1 MTATVSSRAC
11 SSDAPSPQDHTLHV
25 ESPHPRRPWRAIRKL
40 GLAAAL
46 AAAALVVAQVV
57 LAVPPTNVSFTI
69 SDTTPTRGQS
79 VTFEAATATDP
90 DEGGT
95 IASYGW
101 QFGDG
106 TTGTGQEVS
115 HTYDALGTKTV
126 TLTVTDSAG
135 ETTAVS
141 RDLEVV
147 NVPPTA
153 AVTCSPERVRRNEA
167 IACSGSGSEDAEGP
181 ISYAWDVNGDGFND
195 GTDPTEQFS
204 FPTSG
209 SRNIRL
215 QVTDSDGTTAIAS
228 DSVHV
233 SAPPTADFTISDP
246 VPEVGQTV
254 NFSAS
259 VTDPDAGDT
268 HMFAWD
274 FGDGTN
280 GTGRT
285 PSHAYSSRGTKTVRL
300 TVTDSGGESTTVT
313 KELRV
318 NAPPTGAVSCSPDP
332 VRPNEATTCSSD
344 GSGDAEGPLSYA
356 WDLDNDGQF
365 DDGSDPSEQVSFPS
379 AGTRTIRLRVTDSDG
394 ATATA
399 QATVTV
405 SNVAPTATF
414 TFSPAN
420 PSVNQTVT
428 FDGSG
433 SSDPEGQPLTYAW
446 DLDGDGQFNDGSTPT
461 VSRAFPTG
469 GNKTVQLR
477 VTDPQNNSDVE
488 TRIVTVGNRS
498 PIASFTFRGTSP
510 VTLDVPDVGE
520 PINFE
525 STSTDPDGNETI
537 IDWDWDLDDDGQFDD
552 ASGPTVQHAYST
564 PGNKTVGL
572 RVTDSSGA
580 THSTTRTVPVN
591 AAPHGAFTFSPEF
604 PLPGQPVTFTSTS
617 RALGA
622 GNAIASVE
630 WDFDFDVNTGVFTRD
645 AAGPSVSHGFA
656 TPGPKTVAIRV
667 TETPTGSVDIE
678 AGTVLVNAPPRAAF
692 SVAPA
697 NAFVNDTVTLSST
710 SADPDGPLTRQDW
723 DLDNDGQFDDASG
736 AVVSTRFAKRGT
748 YPLKLRVT
756 DVRGATATAEGS
768 VSVRRRPVPLL
779 AGVSIQARFA
789 LYTRYTAVRFLRVRA
804 PRSSRIRA
812 RCLGRRCPKQ
822 VTKTSKGRK
831 RLYFKRFHR
840 RFRPRTK
847 LIITVTKRGFIG
859 KQTRYTMRRGK
870 GPRIRELCLRPGAKR
885 PSRCPEQ

>member
-25 ESPHPRRPWRAIRKL
+25 DSPHPRRARRALTKL
-40 GLAAAL
+40 AL
-46 AAAALVVAQVV
+46 ATVLALVAAPLVFA
-57 LAVPPTNVSFTI
+57 APPDPDFTI
-69 SDTTPTRGQS
+69 SDPVPEVGQT
-79 VTFEAATATDP
+79 VTFSATPNDP
-90 DEGGT
+90 DAGDT
-95 IASYGW
+95 HTFAW
-101 QFGDG
+101 DFGDG
-106 TTGTGQEVS
+106 ATGTGQEAS
-115 HTYDALGTKTV
+115 HAYSSPGEKTV
-126 TLTVTDSAG
+126 TLTVTDSAN
-135 ETTAVS
+135 ESATVTHTL
-141 RDLEVV
+141 RV
-147 NVPPTA
+147 NARPTA
-153 AVTCSPERVRRNEA
+153 SVNCSPERVRRGEA
-167 IACSGSGSEDAEGP
+167 ISCTSSGSGDAEGP
-181 ISYAWDVNGDGFND
+181 VSYAWDVNGDGFND

-204 FPTSG
+204 FANPG

-215 QVTDSDGTTAIAS
+215 QVTDSDGATAIAS

-246 VPEVGQTV
+246 VPEIGQTV

-268 HMFAWD
+268 HTFAWD

-285 PSHAYSSRGTKTVRL
+285 PSHAYSSRGAKTVRL
-300 TVTDSGGESTTVT
+300 TVTDSGGESTTVA

-318 NAPPTGAVSCSPDP
+318 NAPPTAAVSCSPDP
-332 VRPNEATTCSSD
+332 VRPNEATTCTSD
-344 GSGDAEGPLSYA
+344 GSGDAEGPVSYA

-365 DDGSDPSEQVSFPS
+365 DDGSDLSEQVSFPS

-399 QATVTV
+399 QDTVTV
-405 SNVAPTATF
+405 SNVAPTARF
-414 TFSPAN
+414 TVSPEN
-420 PSVNQTVT
+420 PNVNQTVT
-428 FDGSG
+428 FDATG
-433 SSDPEGQPLTYAW
+433 SSDPEGQALRYEW
-446 DLDGDGQFNDGSTPT
+446 DLDGDGAFDDGTGQT
-461 VSRAFPTG
+461 ITHAFSTG
-469 GNKTVQLR
+469 GNKTIQLR

-498 PIASFTFRGTSP
+498 PTASFTFRGTSP
-510 VTLDVPDVGE
+510 VTPDVPDVGE

-525 STSTDPDGNETI
+525 STSTDPDGDQTI

-617 RALGA
+617 RPLGP
-622 GNAIASVE
+622 GDAIASVE
-630 WDFDFDVNTGVFTRD
+630 WDFDFDVNTGVFTQD
-645 AAGPSVSHGFA
+645 AAGPSVSHSFA
-656 TPGPKTVAIRV
+656 TPGAKTVAIRV

-692 SVAPA
+692 SVAPP
-697 NAFVNDTVTLSST
+697 NAFVNDTVTLSSA

-723 DLDNDGQFDDASG
+723 DLDNDGQFDDATG

-756 DVRGATATAEGS
+756 DARGATATAEGN
-768 VSVRRRPVPLL
+768 VTVRKRPVPLL

-789 LYTRYTAVRFLRVRA
+789 LYARYTAVRFLRVRA
-804 PRSSRIRA
+804 PRGSKIRA

-822 VTKTSKGRK
+822 VTKTSKSRK

-847 LIITVTKRGFIG
+847 LIVTVTKRGFIG

-885 PSRCPEQ
+885 PIRCPEQ